1 MKKIALP
8 LTEDVL
14 NPNFGYSKFFK
25 LISIN
30 DHKIV
35 KEDVISP
42 PFQESE
48 LLPAW
53 LWAKG
58 ITDVIISEIDYTTV
72 SAFSLHGINVH
83 KGVQV
88 KKSNEIIKEFIHGTL
103 KTDDHLYLKPD

>member
-8 LTEDVL
+8 VTEDEL
-14 NPNFGYSKFFK
+14 HPNFGYSKKFK

-35 KEDVISP
+35 NEDVISP
-42 PFQESE
+42 PFRESE

-53 LWAKG
+53 LRAIG
-58 ITDVIISEIDYTTV
+58 ITDVISSEIDYTAV
-72 SAFSLHGINVH
+72 SVFSLHGINVH

-103 KTDDHLYLKPD
+103 KTDGHV